1 MLIPHSEK
9 QGIKNNMHVMIS
21 IIDIGIVLVYYV
33 IMQIQAL
40 IKNINIA

>member
-1 MLIPHSEK
+1 
-9 QGIKNNMHVMIS
+9 MHVMIS